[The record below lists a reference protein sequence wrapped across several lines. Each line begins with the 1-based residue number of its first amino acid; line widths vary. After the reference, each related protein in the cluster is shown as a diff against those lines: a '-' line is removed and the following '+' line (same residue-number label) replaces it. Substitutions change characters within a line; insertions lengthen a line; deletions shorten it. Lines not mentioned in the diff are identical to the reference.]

1 MLIAENATI
10 VLLGRG
16 REPRNHGLLEPAH
29 LDSRGSLNPVFD
41 THAIARSLTDADLTP
56 AQG

>member
-41 THAIARSLTDADLTP
+41 THWRQPVP
-56 AQG
+56 A